1 MIGLTAHHLDL
12 FRMRERRKGR
22 GKGESGGDE
31 LDWERK
37 SRSLLEN
44 ENKRGARGVKG

>member
-12 FRMRERRKGR
+12 FRMRERRKG
-22 GKGESGGDE
+22 KGESGGDE

-37 SRSLLEN
+37 SRSFLEN
-44 ENKRGARGVKG
+44 ENKRNAWGVKG